1 MEITMKARS
10 SGRVA
15 RLLVNLACLVC
26 MLVALS
32 FIAPA
37 AFGYQRY
44 VITGSSMTGT
54 IDLGSVVFSEVVPVD
69 ELEVGDVITYLPP
82 PESGV
87 DDLVT
92 HRIVSIDGDVYRT
105 QGDANS
111 DPDPWTFRL
120 DQATQSRV
128 VLDVPY
134 VGYAFIALHDRT
146 LRMVLIGIPAAL
158 IALASLVQL
167 ARGLRRPE
175 EQVRVDVRDTT
186 SVPEEASTGA
196 RTGADR

>member
-1 MEITMKARS
+1 MEITTTARS

-26 MLVALS
+26 MVVALG

-54 IDLGSVVFSEVVPVD
+54 VDLGSVVFAEVVPVD

-92 HRIVSIDGDVYRT
+92 HRIVSIDGDVSGPRATRT
-105 QGDANS
+105 
-111 DPDPWTFRL
+111 
-120 DQATQSRV
+120 ATPTRGPSACSR
-128 VLDVPY
+128 
-134 VGYAFIALHDRT
+134 ARSRASSSTCRT
-146 LRMVLIGIPAAL
+146 SATR
-158 IALASLVQL
+158 SS
-167 ARGLRRPE
+167 RC
-175 EQVRVDVRDTT
+175 TT
-186 SVPEEASTGA
+186 G
-196 RTGADR
+196 RCGWC

>member
-1 MEITMKARS
+1 MEIRTTARS
-10 SGRVA
+10 SGRVT
-15 RLLVNLACLVC
+15 RLLVNLACLALMV
-26 MLVALS
+26 VALG

-44 VITGSSMTGT
+44 VVTGSSMTGT
-54 IDLGSVVFSEVVPVD
+54 IDLGSVVFAEVVPVD
-69 ELEVGDVITYLPP
+69 ELRVGDVITYLPP

-87 DDLVT
+87 DELVT

-105 QGDANS
+105 QGDANP
-111 DPDPWTFRL
+111 DVDPWTFRL
-120 DQATQSRV
+120 DQGTQARV

-134 VGYAFIALHDRT
+134 VGYVFIALHDRT

-175 EQVRVDVRDTT
+175 EEAGRVGAGT
-186 SVPEEASTGA
+186 SSAEGA
-196 RTGADR
+196 RMRARVGG

>member
-1 MEITMKARS
+1 VEITTTTRS
-10 SGRVA
+10 SGRVI

-26 MLVALS
+26 MVVALA

-54 IDLGSVVFSEVVPVD
+54 IDLGSVVFAEVVPVD

-120 DQATQSRV
+120 QQGTQSRV

-167 ARGLRRPE
+167 ARGLRRHDEDLPAGRPGTV
-175 EQVRVDVRDTT
+175 QSD
-186 SVPEEASTGA
+186 GA
-196 RTGADR
+196 RVGARVGG